1 MIAPQKILIVD
12 DDHDDQAFLLE
23 AINELYPSSE
33 CNVVDN
39 GGEAL
44 QYIEK
49 NPPPPSLVFLDLN
62 MPVVNGFEFLRDF
75 KKKQEYKKSSVI
87 IYTTSSHARDKEI
100 SINLGAAEYITKI
113 SDYKKLKLVL
123 SDVVGRICKDA

>member
-1 MIAPQKILIVD
+1 MLSPLKILIVD
-12 DDHDDQAFLLE
+12 DDQDDQAFLLE
-23 AINELYPSSE
+23 AINELYPSSQ

-75 KKKQEYKKSSVI
+75 KKKEDYKNSVVI

-100 SINLGAAEYITKI
+100 SKDLGAAEYITKI
-113 SDYKKLKLVL
+113 SDYTKLKTVL
-123 SDVVGRICKDA
+123 SDVVGRICKDV